1 MRTQLSLSHSRT
13 TKGTSPCTLGY
24 LQCGTVLRCMI
35 IGMVFLL
42 TSSVAVQSLKAM
54 PTSITLMLTMSGK
67 TVAQL
72 FPDASGSVA
81 FANLPDGNYKI
92 EVNVNGKRFVLENDA
107 DNDGIADMVI
117 TTQRDA
123 SSANATPSKLVK
135 TIRVLLTDKGKRKS
149 LTMGE
154 WSQLMSKPTSID
166 AVQSAIAL
174 ELKVESN
181 SIKFRVVNSTLL
193 EEWKNGM

>member
-1 MRTQLSLSHSRT
+1 
-13 TKGTSPCTLGY
+13 
-24 LQCGTVLRCMI
+24 
-35 IGMVFLL
+35 
-42 TSSVAVQSLKAM
+42 
-54 PTSITLMLTMSGK
+54 MLTMSGK